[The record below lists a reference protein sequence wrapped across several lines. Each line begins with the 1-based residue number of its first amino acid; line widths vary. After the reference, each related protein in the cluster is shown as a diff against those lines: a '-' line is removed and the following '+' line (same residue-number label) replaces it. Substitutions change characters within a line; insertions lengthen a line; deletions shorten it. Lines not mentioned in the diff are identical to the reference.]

1 MKKLTL
7 IVACAASLSLAS
19 CAGSSNGKTE
29 AAPVDTMAEEV
40 VAVDE
45 TDPEVA
51 VLEITPEQKAALV
64 NAKLMA
70 DDDFA
75 KPVFIDFNATW
86 CGPCRQFAPFFDE
99 AAKKY
104 GEQATFLSIDV
115 DEYTGVTTAFGVTS
129 IPNVFVILSTG
140 EMKSYVG
147 TEGLVGPGEF
157 DTIVE
162 EAIKG

>member
-1 MKKLTL
+1 MKKLSL
-7 IVACAASLSLAS
+7 IVACAASFALVS

-40 VAVDE
+40 A
-45 TDPEVA
+45 A

-64 NAKLMA
+64 NAKLLT
-70 DDDFA
+70 DGDFA
-75 KPVFIDFNATW
+75 KPVFVDFNATW

-99 AAKKY
+99 AAKNY

-115 DEYTGVTTAFGVTS
+115 DEYTDVATAFGVNS
-129 IPNVFVILSTG
+129 IPNVFVILPTG

-147 TEGLVGPGEF
+147 TDGLVGPGEF

>member
-70 DDDFA
+70 DGDFA

-99 AAKKY
+99 AAKKIRRT
-104 GEQATFLSIDV
+104 GNIPID
-115 DEYTGVTTAFGVTS
+115 
-129 IPNVFVILSTG
+129 
-140 EMKSYVG
+140 
-147 TEGLVGPGEF
+147 
-157 DTIVE
+157 
-162 EAIKG
+162 